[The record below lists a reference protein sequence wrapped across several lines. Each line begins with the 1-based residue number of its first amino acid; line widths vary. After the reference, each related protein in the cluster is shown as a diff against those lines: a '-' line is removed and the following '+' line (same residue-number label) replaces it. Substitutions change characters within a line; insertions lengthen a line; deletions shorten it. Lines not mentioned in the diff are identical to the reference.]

1 MKYQV
6 VKYLCV
12 SFMGASLN
20 YFGGVVLSDI
30 IGMPYYLAGVIVLPV
45 SFCLGFYLNKYWV
58 FKKTDQP
65 PLG

>member
-1 MKYQV
+1 MNYRL

-12 SFMGASLN
+12 SCIGASLN

-30 IGMPYYLAGVIVLPV
+30 IGLQYFIAGLIVLPV
-45 SFCLGFYLNKYWV
+45 SFAIGFYLNKNWV
-58 FKKTDQP
+58 FKTDHK